1 MFWVV
6 GAVVAAIL
14 TGFGS
19 RISSTAGESSNPTP
33 VLRVPDGAAEET
45 EADDDGHEEAFYSQA
60 VVLER
65 EGDGHFYADT
75 EINGQKVRMLVD
87 TGATAIALSRD
98 DARRA
103 GVGISIAM
111 PEVVGKGA
119 SGDVH
124 GEIVTLDRVALGGAE
139 AENVAAVVLD
149 DGEMSLL
156 GQSFLA
162 RFDSVEI
169 KGDRMVLK

>member
-19 RISSTAGESSNPTP
+19 RISSTAVENSDQTAVLPVPESAT
-33 VLRVPDGAAEET
+33 EEDD
-45 EADDDGHEEAFYSQA
+45 ADSGQDEAFYSEA
-60 VVLER
+60 VVLQR